1 MWDLSSPTREGNHTL
16 FSGIGVLTIGL
27 PGKYQGFLILSGG
40 QNVWFLA
47 QGHLA
52 RSESV
57 LHPPFLSGCEPV
69 TRLGQHTWI
78 WPSLLQ
84 HQAAPPLSSRPLVL

>member
-1 MWDLSSPTREGNHTL
+1 M
-16 FSGIGVLTIGL
+16 
-27 PGKYQGFLILSGG
+27 
-40 QNVWFLA
+40 WFLA
-47 QGHLA
+47 QSHLA

-57 LHPPFLSGCEPV
+57 LRPPFLSGCESV

-84 HQAAPPLSSRPLVL
+84 HQAAPPLSSRSLVLWIGAS